1 MFDVGFSELVV
12 IGVVLLIVVGP
23 ERLPGVARTAGHL
36 LGRVQ
41 RYVAGVKADIQREIQ
56 VEDLKKFQ
64 QQARDLD
71 QSLRAGINEIKV
83 EVSESLK
90 LTDTVAVTDAAAPE
104 TPPVSAAVEHAEPVA
119 VVEAVVTPTPLSLP
133 DSAAAAEQHK
143 A

>member
-1 MFDVGFSELVV
+1 MFDIGFSELVV

-36 LGRVQ
+36 LGRLQ

-64 QQARDLD
+64 QQARELD
-71 QSLRAGINEIKV
+71 QSLRAGINEIKA

-90 LTDTVAVTDAAAPE
+90 LTDSVAPTDVAAPE
-104 TPPVSAAVEHAEPVA
+104 TPPVTETAAPAAAPAPV
-119 VVEAVVTPTPLSLP
+119 SLP
-133 DSAAAAEQHK
+133 DSTAAAEQQQ

>member
-1 MFDVGFSELVV
+1 MFDIGFSELVV

-36 LGRVQ
+36 LGRLQ

-64 QQARDLD
+64 QQARELD
-71 QSLRAGINEIKV
+71 QSLRAGINEIKA

-90 LTDTVAVTDAAAPE
+90 LTDSSVAPTDVAAPE
-104 TPPVSAAVEHAEPVA
+104 TPPVTETAAPAAAPAPV
-119 VVEAVVTPTPLSLP
+119 SLP
-133 DSAAAAEQHK
+133 DSTAAAEQQQ